1 MASTALRR
9 PLAVRG
15 GPPGVIAVVL
25 IVLAR
30 GAWVMDGWPRRD
42 PRLV

>member
-30 GAWVMDGWPRRD
+30 GRLGYGW
-42 PRLV
+42 LAEA